1 MRKTTLVLQKTCYQ
15 GIHTT
20 HKSEPYGKFSNQVVF
35 LLMIVDSKNRHYT
48 AIKNLSRLPKSLKA
62 IRKGADHFCMNSLN
76 GFSTATVRDQLYEYN
91 NSNCHVKVK
100 IPWNGK
106 TPLRKKNIW
115 NFTMVS
121 ISSRFHFHYRQTSK
135 AY

>member
-1 MRKTTLVLQKTCYQ
+1 MGKTTLVLQKTCYQ

-20 HKSEPYGKFSNQVVF
+20 HKSEPYGKFSNQLVF

-48 AIKNLSRLPKSLKA
+48 AIKNLSRLLKPLKA

-91 NSNCHVKVK
+91 NSNCHVKAK
-100 IPWNGK
+100 IP
-106 TPLRKKNIW
+106 
-115 NFTMVS
+115 
-121 ISSRFHFHYRQTSK
+121 
-135 AY
+135 